1 MDNPNPIISG
11 FHIAEL
17 LSSANGKVQI
27 SLDLG
32 LSKAAVEKSK
42 DGATFPGGQFISTEK
57 LLHAKR
63 RHHDEDCF
71 KIDGNSIFYLY
82 RFDGKTAY
90 RLYEPKKDWPPTLWI
105 NGSMMHTVSVSKPTD
120 EAMEKARELG
130 RRPGMVLETCFGLG
144 YSAIALI
151 QKCGAIGVSSH
162 EISSDV
168 LDIARENPWSGKA
181 LSDSRIN
188 VSNNDIKEAIHEVE
202 DSSFDSVLHD
212 PPNVKIDGELYSEK
226 FYSELFRVLKRGGKL
241 YHFVGGGKTPHE
253 YKVNYTRGVMRRLS
267 EAGFSSVKR
276 SYRGV
281 SAVK

>member
-1 MDNPNPIISG
+1 MENPNPIISG
-11 FHIAEL
+11 FHIAAM
-17 LSSANGKVQI
+17 LSAGNGKLQT

-32 LSKAAVEKSK
+32 LSKSVVEKSSS
-42 DGATFPGGQFISTEK
+42 GVTFPGGQFISIEK
-57 LLHAKR
+57 LQHARR
-63 RHHDEDCF
+63 RHRDEDCF
-71 KIDGNSIFYLY
+71 TIEGDSMFYLY

-188 VSNNDIKEAIHEVE
+188 VSNNDIKEAIHEAE

>member
-1 MDNPNPIISG
+1 MENPNPIISG
-11 FHIAEL
+11 FHIAAM
-17 LSSANGKVQI
+17 LSAGNGKLQT

-32 LSKAAVEKSK
+32 LSKSVVEKS
-42 DGATFPGGQFISTEK
+42 GSGVTFPGGQFISIEK
-57 LLHAKR
+57 LQHARR
-63 RHHDEDCF
+63 RHRDEDCF
-71 KIDGNSIFYLY
+71 TIEGDSMFYLY

-188 VSNNDIKEAIHEVE
+188 VSNNDIKEAIHEAE